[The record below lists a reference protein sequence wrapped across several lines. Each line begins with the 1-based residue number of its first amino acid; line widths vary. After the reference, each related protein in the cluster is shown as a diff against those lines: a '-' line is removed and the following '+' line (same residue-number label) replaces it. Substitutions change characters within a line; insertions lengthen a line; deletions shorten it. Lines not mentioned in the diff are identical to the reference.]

1 MNYNLKLNPLFIFF
15 LSFFYLFVSNAQAQ
29 TCSTAPNNLV
39 SWWRGEG
46 NALDQNG
53 LNNGTLQNGTTYA
66 TGRVGR
72 AFSFDG
78 ADDYVDVPDSASLD
92 VSTAMT
98 IDAWFY
104 PTQIKSQRVITK
116 WGTGG
121 FRTFTLDLGS
131 DAGVAIVVSSDGNN
145 FPSVSTPAGDVPLN
159 QWTHVAVVFQG
170 GSFLK
175 IYINGVER
183 ADSGSAPS
191 SLFNSTSPFRL
202 GRNFNDVPGGFN
214 YSGLLDEVGI
224 YNRVL
229 SQSEIASIYNTGAAG
244 KCLAS
249 PAPIGLAEWL
259 TADGNALGVRN
270 RNNGTL
276 QNGAGYT
283 SGKVGQAFSFDGN
296 DDIVQIA
303 DNPTLDFGTG
313 DFSVEAWIKWNGA
326 QTNSGNNEYGIINK
340 TAGYASSPGWGF
352 EISTYGASGG
362 NATIIFYNTGQS
374 TWNNTNVETATP
386 YPPDMWH
393 HIVGIRQGSTLSF
406 YVNGQLMQT
415 KTHPEAALN
424 VDNNQTL
431 IIGDHNWGPNFPGQV
446 DELAVYNRA
455 LSASEIQAIFNAGS
469 AGKSKPTATTAPN
482 NQVAWLT
489 GDGNAND
496 FTGTNNG
503 ALQNGATFSVG
514 KVGQAFSFDGVNDFV
529 EVADNPSLNM
539 TNALTVEAWI
549 NPSTLPAVWADI
561 ITKDEP
567 AQGPY
572 TLRLK
577 NDGSVSFIVYTADG
591 FHEISS
597 PTGVANAGVFS
608 HIVGTYNASSQ
619 GFCVYVNAVSSCTM
633 LASGSLVP
641 NSNTLKIGVD
651 IYNGRY
657 FNGLID
663 EPSIYNRDL
672 TQDELTSIYNAG
684 QAGKLKQTTTTGTT
698 ATIGDVTLT
707 YANAATR
714 QTQIIPLD
722 ENDFPALPVGMT
734 STGLA
739 YDISTDALP
748 AGMTNICFS
757 LSSFA
762 SLTLTEFNER
772 RVLHLENGAWNFNL
786 ATTRDFAAK
795 TICVTVSSLSPF
807 AIVDSNLA
815 PTAAAALINGRV
827 MTASGMGISKAVVA
841 ITDESGVTRTVLT
854 NPFGYYQFTDV
865 SVGETYLLSVKGKRH
880 RFQSDIRLL
889 SVTGDMEEINFIAI
903 DD

>member
-1 MNYNLKLNPLFIFF
+1 MNYKLKLNPLFIFF
-15 LSFFYLFVSNAQAQ
+15 LSIFCLFISNAQAQ

-46 NALDQNG
+46 NALDQKA
-53 LNNGTLQNGTTYA
+53 LNNGTLQNGTTFA
-66 TGRVGR
+66 AGRVGR

-78 ADDYVDVPDSASLD
+78 VDDFVDVPDSASLD

-98 IDAWFY
+98 IDAWVF
-104 PTQIKSQRVITK
+104 PTQIKNQRVITK

-121 FRTFTLDLGS
+121 FRTFTVDFGS

-159 QWTHVAVVFQG
+159 QWTHIAVVFQG

-183 ADSGSAPS
+183 ANSGSAPS
-191 SLFNSTSPFRL
+191 SIFNSTSPFRL
-202 GRNFNDVPGGFN
+202 GRNFNDAPGGLN

-224 YNRVL
+224 YNRAL
-229 SQSEIASIYNTGAAG
+229 NQSEIASIYNAGAAG
-244 KCLAS
+244 KCLAT
-249 PAPIGLAEWL
+249 PAPIGLAEWW
-259 TADGNALGVRN
+259 TADDNALGVRN
-270 RNNGTL
+270 RNNGSL
-276 QNGAGYT
+276 QNGANYA

-296 DDIVQIA
+296 NDYVNVQKT
-303 DNPTLDFGTG
+303 NTLNFGTD
-313 DFSVEAWIKWNGA
+313 DFSVEFWVKWNNVGTGGIISGDNFGA
-326 QTNSGNNEYGIINK
+326 AGDYNGWLFNDDGNSGGIGLLTRK
-340 TAGYASSPGWGF
+340 ASV
-352 EISTYGASGG
+352 G
-362 NATIIFYNTGQS
+362 NANARIATSNFTSGVWYHLAGVRTG
-374 TWNNTNVETATP
+374 
-386 YPPDMWH
+386 
-393 HIVGIRQGSTLSF
+393 RTLQL
-406 YVNGQLMQT
+406 YVNGVLSASGT
-415 KTHPEAALN
+415 ENAAID
-424 VDNNQTL
+424 VSNNYE
-431 IIGDHNWGPNFPGQV
+431 IRIGSLSASAPQFFNGQV
-446 DELAVYNRA
+446 DEPALYNRA
-455 LSASEIQAIFNAGS
+455 LTAGEVLAIFNAGS
-469 AGKSKPTATTAPN
+469 AGKSKPTATTAPTD
-482 NQVAWLT
+482 QVAWLA

-503 ALQNGATFSVG
+503 TLQNGAGYAVG
-514 KVGQAFSFDGVNDFV
+514 KVGQAFSFDGVDDYV
-529 EVADNPSLNM
+529 EVPDNPSLNM
-539 TNALTVEAWI
+539 TNAVTVEAWI
-549 NPSTLPAVWADI
+549 NLSTLPAVWADI

-567 AQGPY
+567 AEGPY

-577 NDGSVSFIVYTADG
+577 NDGAVSFIVRTADG

-597 PTGVANAGVFS
+597 PTGAANAGVFS
-608 HIVGTYNASSQ
+608 HIAGTYNASSQ
-619 GFCVYVNAVSSCTM
+619 SFCVYVNAVSSCTT
-633 LASGSLVP
+633 LSSGALVP
-641 NSNTLKIGVD
+641 NNNALKIGVD
-651 IYNGRY
+651 IFNGRY

-672 TQDELTSIYNAG
+672 TQVEITSIFNAA

-698 ATIGDVTLT
+698 ATVGDVTLT

-714 QTQIIPLD
+714 QTQVVPLN

-734 STGLA
+734 STGLI

-748 AGMTNICFS
+748 AGTTSICFN
-757 LSSFA
+757 LPSFV
-762 SLTLTEFNER
+762 SLTQTEFNER

-786 ATTRDFAAK
+786 LTTRNFAAK

-807 AIVDSNLA
+807 AIVDSNLT
-815 PTAAAALINGRV
+815 PTAATVSISGRV
-827 MTASGMGISKAVVA
+827 MTSSGMGISKAVVA
-841 ITDESGVTRTVLT
+841 ITDESGNTRTVLT

-880 RFQSDIRLL
+880 RFQGDVRLL